1 MKTSL
6 IFLFVIILCGA
17 IIFISTTDLRSQTSR
32 GMKISVR
39 TSAGEHIELYNASYA
54 LVIGNGNYT
63 NGWDLLPGAL
73 QDVKEVAQALKTH
86 DFNVTLKTDLTADEF
101 EDAFLTFVLEHGAD
115 ENNRL
120 LFYYAGHGY
129 TLPLANAQERGYLV
143 MIDAPEPDTDK
154 LGFVRES
161 VNMET
166 LVGESK
172 AILAR
177 HVLFLFDCCFSS
189 TILNARDRIS
199 PESISDNIRH
209 PVRQFITAGRANEPV
224 PDRSVFKTA
233 FLDLIDGRAAEPFRD
248 GYITGAELGLYLK
261 NQVPIYNE
269 AQHPQYGKIRDPKL
283 DKGDFV
289 FVLPRH
295 PSPPQAELPTLAT
308 VSVTSTPSGAT
319 VYLNGAPIGETPL
332 RDYEIDTGIRRVK
345 QIDIGLE
352 LAGYKSR
359 VKNVTLIGGENVPWD
374 VTLEPVLAPMI
385 IGQDGAEMVL
395 IPAGEFQMGSDDS
408 DANDDEKP
416 VHTVYVDAFYI
427 DKYEVTNAQFKAFV
441 DANPQWQKDNIP
453 SKYCDRSYLWHW
465 SGNSYPSGK
474 GNHPVRFVSWY
485 AAMAYAQWAGKR
497 LPTEAEWE
505 KAARGGLVG
514 KKYPW
519 GNAIDISQANYD
531 SFTITPTITPT
542 ITSVGR
548 YAPNGY
554 GLYDMVGN
562 VSEWCFDAYKEDF
575 YALSPRQNPIAGK
588 MTRREVM
595 TNYQNVTTDR
605 ALRGGGW
612 LGWAQDLRVAD
623 RRGGSPTS
631 THSDLGFRCAR
642 AVTQG
647 GQEVQWDVQLEQ
659 QAIPQQGAHTSTII
673 GQDGAEMVLIPAGEF
688 QMGSDDSDAN
698 DDEKPVHTVYVD
710 AFYIDK
716 YEVTNVQFKAFV
728 DANPQWQKD
737 NIPSKYHDGDYLWH
751 WRGNSY
757 PGGIGNEPVVAVSWY
772 AAMAYA
778 QWAGKRLP
786 TEAEWEKAARGGLDG
801 KTYPWGNSAPDG
813 TQCNSADVTLANRNI
828 DGIETDDK
836 VNDRH
841 AFTAPVGSYPA
852 NGYGLHNMAGNVYEW
867 CLDEWDAAFY
877 RRSPHRNPV
886 AGGWVGDGFAK
897 VQTHNVRVLRGGSWL
912 NTAQGLRV
920 ATRFYNAPSSTFL
933 HIGFRCARDITPTK
947 LLEKQ
952 APPKTNAMPDTSEM
966 VLIPAGDFQMGSND
980 SNAED
985 HEKPVHTVY
994 VDAFYIDKY
1003 EVTNAQFKA
1012 FVEANPQWQKDRI
1025 DAKFHNGPYL
1035 YEWNGNDYPA
1045 GEANHPVIDVSWYAA
1060 MAYAQWVGKRL
1071 PTEAEWEKA
1080 ARGGLVGEK
1089 YPWGNVAP
1097 NGTQCNFADKNLS
1110 ERWSE
1115 NWTEIFGRNWSDEN
1129 ADDGYS
1135 ITAPIGSYPP
1145 NGYGLYDMAGNAAE
1159 WCLDGYDAGFYRRS
1173 PRRNPLAGEMTLRE
1187 VMTNY
1192 QTVTTDRVLRGG
1204 SWLFNA
1210 RFLRVADRTWFSP
1223 THSLMKLVGFR
1234 CARDVTPTKLLEKQ
1248 APPKANAMPDT
1259 SEMVLIPAGDFQM
1272 GSNDSNA
1279 EDNEK
1284 PVHTVYVDAFY
1295 INKYEVTN
1303 AQFKTFV
1310 DANPQWQKGNIPDK
1324 YHDGGYLTVWNGNNY
1339 PSGMGSDPVVGV
1351 SWYAAMAYAQW
1362 VGKRLPTEAEWEK
1375 AARGGLN
1382 GKKYPWGNVAPNG
1395 TQCNFADKNLSELVP
1410 NEWSDE
1416 NVDDGYSIMA
1426 PIGSYPPN
1434 GYGLYD
1440 MAGNVWEWC
1449 LDAYEEDFYR
1459 RSPRR
1464 NPVAGGWVGDGFA
1477 KVQTHNAR
1485 MFRGG
1490 AWNNPASS
1498 LRVSFRS
1505 ADTPTISKTVIG
1517 FRCARDVT
1525 P

>member
-17 IIFISTTDLRSQTSR
+17 ITFISTTDLRSQTSR

-39 TSAGEHIELYNASYA
+39 TNAGEHIELYNASYA

-63 NGWDLLPGAL
+63 NGWDPLPGAL
-73 QDVKEVAQALKTH
+73 QDVKEVAEALKTH

-129 TLPLANAQERGYLV
+129 TLPLANEQERGYLV
-143 MIDAPEPDTDK
+143 MVDAPEPDTDK

-199 PESISDNIRH
+199 PESISDNIRY

-289 FVLPRH
+289 FVLPQRH
-295 PSPPQAELPTLAT
+295 TSPPQAELPTVAT

-319 VYLNGAPIGETPL
+319 VYLHGAPIGETPL
-332 RDYEIDTGIRRVK
+332 RAYEIDTGIRRVK
-345 QIDIGLE
+345 QIDIGVE

-395 IPAGEFQMGSDDS
+395 IPAGEFQMGSDAED
-408 DANDDEKP
+408 NEKP

-427 DKYEVTNAQFKAFV
+427 DKYEVTNAQFKTFV

-453 SKYCDRSYLWHW
+453 SKYHDDGNYLLDWI
-465 SGNSYPSGK
+465 GNSYPSGK
-474 GNHPVRFVSWY
+474 SNHPVIDVSWY

-505 KAARGGLVG
+505 KAARGGLVDE
-514 KKYPW
+514 KYPW
-519 GNAIDISQANYD
+519 GSGIDASKANYGKSIPLD
-531 SFTITPTITPT
+531 ILTTLTTP
-542 ITSVGR
+542 VGN

-554 GLYDMVGN
+554 GLYDMAGN
-562 VSEWCFDAYKEDF
+562 VAEWCLDEYDSGF
-575 YALSPRQNPIAGK
+575 YARSPRRNPVAGGWIGK
-588 MTRREVM
+588 NFAAVQTNTRRV
-595 TNYQNVTTDR
+595 V
-605 ALRGGGW
+605 RGGGW
-612 LGWAQDLRVAD
+612 LTPARYLRVAN
-623 RRGGSPTS
+623 RGGLTPTD
-631 THSDLGFRCAR
+631 TFEYFGFRCAR

-647 GQEVQWDVQLEQ
+647 GQEVQWDVQLEK

-673 GQDGAEMVLIPAGEF
+673 GKDGAEMVLIPAGEF
-688 QMGSDDSDAN
+688 QMGSD
-698 DDEKPVHTVYVD
+698 
-710 AFYIDK
+710 
-716 YEVTNVQFKAFV
+716 
-728 DANPQWQKD
+728 
-737 NIPSKYHDGDYLWH
+737 
-751 WRGNSY
+751 
-757 PGGIGNEPVVAVSWY
+757 
-772 AAMAYA
+772 
-778 QWAGKRLP
+778 
-786 TEAEWEKAARGGLDG
+786 
-801 KTYPWGNSAPDG
+801 
-813 TQCNSADVTLANRNI
+813 
-828 DGIETDDK
+828 
-836 VNDRH
+836 
-841 AFTAPVGSYPA
+841 
-852 NGYGLHNMAGNVYEW
+852 
-867 CLDEWDAAFY
+867 
-877 RRSPHRNPV
+877 
-886 AGGWVGDGFAK
+886 
-897 VQTHNVRVLRGGSWL
+897 
-912 NTAQGLRV
+912 
-920 ATRFYNAPSSTFL
+920 
-933 HIGFRCARDITPTK
+933 
-947 LLEKQ
+947 
-952 APPKTNAMPDTSEM
+952 
-966 VLIPAGDFQMGSND
+966 D

-1012 FVEANPQWQKDRI
+1012 FVDANPQWQKDRI

-1080 ARGGLVGEK
+1080 ARGGLVGKK

-1159 WCLDGYDAGFYRRS
+1159 WCLDAYDAGFYRRS
-1173 PRRNPLAGEMTLRE
+1173 PRRNPLAGEMTRRE

-1192 QTVTTDRVLRGG
+1192 QNVTTDRVMRGG

-1234 CARDVTPTKLLEKQ
+1234 CARDVTPTKLMEKQ
-1248 APPKANAMPDT
+1248 TPPKTNAMPDT

-1272 GSNDSNA
+1272 GSNDSEA
-1279 EDNEK
+1279 YDNEK

-1295 INKYEVTN
+1295 IDTYEVTN

-1310 DANPQWQKGNIPDK
+1310 DANPPWQKGNIPDK
-1324 YHDGGYLTVWNGNNY
+1324 YHDGGYLKLWNGNNY
-1339 PSGMGSDPVVGV
+1339 PRGMGSDPVVGV

-1362 VGKRLPTEAEWEK
+1362 AGKRLPTEAEWEK

-1382 GKKYPWGNVAPNG
+1382 GKKYTWGNVAPNG
-1395 TQCNFADKNLSELVP
+1395 TQCNFADKTLSELNP

-1416 NVDDGYSIMA
+1416 NVDDGYSAMA

-1449 LDAYEEDFYR
+1449 LDAYEEGFYR

-1505 ADTPTISKTVIG
+1505 ADTPTISKAVIG

>member
-17 IIFISTTDLRSQTSR
+17 IIFISTTDLHPQTSR

-63 NGWDLLPGAL
+63 NGWDPLPGAL
-73 QDVKEVAQALKTH
+73 QDVKEVAAALKTH

-129 TLPLANAQERGYLV
+129 TLPLANEQERGYLV
-143 MIDAPEPDTDK
+143 MIDAPDPDTDK
-154 LGFVRES
+154 LGFVRGS
-161 VNMET
+161 INMET

-233 FLDLIDGRAAEPFRD
+233 FLDLIDGRAADPFRD

-261 NQVPIYNE
+261 NQVPIYNA

-289 FVLPRH
+289 FVLPQRH
-295 PSPPQAELPTLAT
+295 TSPHQAELPTLAT

-319 VYLNGAPIGETPL
+319 VYLDGAAIGKTPL
-332 RDYEIDTGIRRVK
+332 RSYEIDTGVQREKPVE
-345 QIDIGLE
+345 IGLE

-374 VTLEPVLAPMI
+374 VPLEPVLAPMI

-395 IPAGEFQMGSDDS
+395 IPAGEFQMGSDAEDH
-408 DANDDEKP
+408 EKP
-416 VHTVYVDAFYI
+416 VHTVYVNAFYM
-427 DKYEVTNAQFKAFV
+427 DTYEVTNAQFKAFV

-453 SKYCDRSYLWHW
+453 SKYHDGDYLLLWT
-465 SGNSYPSGK
+465 GNSYPS
-474 GNHPVRFVSWY
+474 
-485 AAMAYAQWAGKR
+485 
-497 LPTEAEWE
+497 
-505 KAARGGLVG
+505 
-514 KKYPW
+514 
-519 GNAIDISQANYD
+519 
-531 SFTITPTITPT
+531 
-542 ITSVGR
+542 
-548 YAPNGY
+548 
-554 GLYDMVGN
+554 
-562 VSEWCFDAYKEDF
+562 
-575 YALSPRQNPIAGK
+575 
-588 MTRREVM
+588 
-595 TNYQNVTTDR
+595 
-605 ALRGGGW
+605 
-612 LGWAQDLRVAD
+612 
-623 RRGGSPTS
+623 
-631 THSDLGFRCAR
+631 
-642 AVTQG
+642 
-647 GQEVQWDVQLEQ
+647 
-659 QAIPQQGAHTSTII
+659 
-673 GQDGAEMVLIPAGEF
+673 
-688 QMGSDDSDAN
+688 
-698 DDEKPVHTVYVD
+698 
-710 AFYIDK
+710 
-716 YEVTNVQFKAFV
+716 
-728 DANPQWQKD
+728 
-737 NIPSKYHDGDYLWH
+737 
-751 WRGNSY
+751 
-757 PGGIGNEPVVAVSWY
+757 GIGNEPVVSVSWY

-813 TQCNSADVTLANRNI
+813 TQCNFADVTLANYI
-828 DGIETDDK
+828 DEVTWTDDN
-836 VNDRH
+836 VNDGH
-841 AFTAPVGSYPA
+841 ALTAPVDSYPA
-852 NGYGLHNMAGNVYEW
+852 NGYGLHNMAGNAYEW

-886 AGGWVGDGFAK
+886 AGDGLERTSRSP
-897 VQTHNVRVLRGGSWL
+897 QTDTLRVLRGGSWA
-912 NTAQGLRV
+912 NGAQALRV
-920 ATRFYNAPSSTFL
+920 ARR
-933 HIGFRCARDITPTK
+933 IGIPPT
-947 LLEKQ
+947 
-952 APPKTNAMPDTSEM
+952 NTS
-966 VLIPAGDFQMGSND
+966 LGIS
-980 SNAED
+980 
-985 HEKPVHTVY
+985 
-994 VDAFYIDKY
+994 
-1003 EVTNAQFKA
+1003 
-1012 FVEANPQWQKDRI
+1012 
-1025 DAKFHNGPYL
+1025 
-1035 YEWNGNDYPA
+1035 
-1045 GEANHPVIDVSWYAA
+1045 
-1060 MAYAQWVGKRL
+1060 
-1071 PTEAEWEKA
+1071 
-1080 ARGGLVGEK
+1080 
-1089 YPWGNVAP
+1089 
-1097 NGTQCNFADKNLS
+1097 
-1110 ERWSE
+1110 
-1115 NWTEIFGRNWSDEN
+1115 
-1129 ADDGYS
+1129 
-1135 ITAPIGSYPP
+1135 
-1145 NGYGLYDMAGNAAE
+1145 
-1159 WCLDGYDAGFYRRS
+1159 
-1173 PRRNPLAGEMTLRE
+1173 
-1187 VMTNY
+1187 
-1192 QTVTTDRVLRGG
+1192 
-1204 SWLFNA
+1204 
-1210 RFLRVADRTWFSP
+1210 
-1223 THSLMKLVGFR
+1223 GFR

-1248 APPKANAMPDT
+1248 APPKANAMLDT

-1272 GSNDSNA
+1272 GSNDSQA
-1279 EDNEK
+1279 EDHEK

-1295 INKYEVTN
+1295 IDKYEVTN

-1324 YHDGGYLTVWNGNNY
+1324 YHDGGYLKLWNGNNY

-1362 VGKRLPTEAEWEK
+1362 IGKRLPTEAEWEK

-1382 GKKYPWGNVAPNG
+1382 GKKYTWGNVAPNG
-1395 TQCNFADKNLSELVP
+1395 TQCNFADKTLSELNP

-1416 NVDDGYSIMA
+1416 NVDDGYPTMA

-1449 LDAYEEDFYR
+1449 IDEYDVGLYR
-1459 RSPRR
+1459 RSQRR

-1477 KVQTHNAR
+1477 KVQNHNAR

-1490 AWNNPASS
+1490 AWNSPASS
-1498 LRVSFRS
+1498 LRVSFRNGG
-1505 ADTPTISKTVIG
+1505 TPTTSKAVIG
-1517 FRCARDVT
+1517 FRCASDVT

>member
-17 IIFISTTDLRSQTSR
+17 ITFISTTDLRSQTSR

-63 NGWDLLPGAL
+63 NGWDPLPGAI

-115 ENNRL
+115 ETNRL

-129 TLPLANAQERGYLV
+129 TLPLANEQERGYLV
-143 MIDAPEPDTDK
+143 MVDAPEPDTDK

-199 PESISDNIRH
+199 PESISDNIRY

-289 FVLPRH
+289 FVLPQRH
-295 PSPPQAELPTLAT
+295 TSLPQAELPTLAT
-308 VSVTSTPSGAT
+308 LSVTSTPSGAT
-319 VYLNGAPIGETPL
+319 VYLDGTAVGKTPL
-332 RDYEIDTGIRRVK
+332 RAHEIDTGIRRVK

-374 VTLEPVLAPMI
+374 VPLEPVLAPMI

-395 IPAGEFQMGSDDS
+395 IPAGEFQMGSDAED
-408 DANDDEKP
+408 NEKP
-416 VHTVYVDAFYI
+416 VHTVYVNAFYI
-427 DKYEVTNAQFKAFV
+427 DTYEVTNAQFKAFV
-441 DANPQWQKDNIP
+441 DANPP
-453 SKYCDRSYLWHW
+453 
-465 SGNSYPSGK
+465 
-474 GNHPVRFVSWY
+474 
-485 AAMAYAQWAGKR
+485 
-497 LPTEAEWE
+497 
-505 KAARGGLVG
+505 
-514 KKYPW
+514 
-519 GNAIDISQANYD
+519 
-531 SFTITPTITPT
+531 
-542 ITSVGR
+542 
-548 YAPNGY
+548 
-554 GLYDMVGN
+554 
-562 VSEWCFDAYKEDF
+562 
-575 YALSPRQNPIAGK
+575 
-588 MTRREVM
+588 
-595 TNYQNVTTDR
+595 
-605 ALRGGGW
+605 
-612 LGWAQDLRVAD
+612 
-623 RRGGSPTS
+623 
-631 THSDLGFRCAR
+631 
-642 AVTQG
+642 
-647 GQEVQWDVQLEQ
+647 
-659 QAIPQQGAHTSTII
+659 
-673 GQDGAEMVLIPAGEF
+673 
-688 QMGSDDSDAN
+688 
-698 DDEKPVHTVYVD
+698 
-710 AFYIDK
+710 
-716 YEVTNVQFKAFV
+716 
-728 DANPQWQKD
+728 WQKD
-737 NIPSKYHDGDYLWH
+737 NIPSKYHDGDYLLLWT
-751 WRGNSY
+751 GNSY
-757 PGGIGNEPVVAVSWY
+757 PSGSGNEPVVSVSWY

-813 TQCNSADVTLANRNI
+813 TQCNFADVTLANYI
-828 DGIETDDK
+828 DEITWTDDN
-836 VNDRH
+836 VNDGH
-841 AFTAPVGSYPA
+841 ALTAPVDSYPA
-852 NGYGLHNMAGNVYEW
+852 NGYGLHNMAGNAYEW

-886 AGGWVGDGFAK
+886 AGDGLERTSRSP
-897 VQTHNVRVLRGGSWL
+897 QTDTLRVLRGGSWA
-912 NTAQGLRV
+912 NGAQALRV
-920 ATRFYNAPSSTFL
+920 ARRIGIPPTNTSLGIS
-933 HIGFRCARDITPTK
+933 GFRCARDVTPTK

-952 APPKTNAMPDTSEM
+952 APPKANAMPDTSEM
-966 VLIPAGDFQMGSND
+966 VLIPAGEFQMG

-1003 EVTNAQFKA
+1003 EVTNAQFKT
-1012 FVEANPQWQKDRI
+1012 FVDANPQWQKGNIPDKYH
-1025 DAKFHNGPYL
+1025 DGGYL
-1035 YEWNGNDYPA
+1035 KLWNGNNYPR
-1045 GEANHPVIDVSWYAA
+1045 GMGSDPVVGVSWYAA

-1080 ARGGLVGEK
+1080 ARGGLVGKK

-1110 ERWSE
+1110 ERWIE
-1115 NWTEIFGRNWSDEN
+1115 DWTEIFGRNWSDEN

-1159 WCLDGYDAGFYRRS
+1159 WCIDGYDAGFYRRS
-1173 PRRNPLAGEMTLRE
+1173 PRRNPIAGEMTLRE

-1192 QTVTTDRVLRGG
+1192 QNVKTLRVMRGG

-1210 RFLRVADRTWFSP
+1210 RFLRVANRTWFSP
-1223 THSLMKLVGFR
+1223 THSFMKLVGFR

-1248 APPKANAMPDT
+1248 APPKTNAMPDT
-1259 SEMVLIPAGDFQM
+1259 SEMVLISAGEFQM

-1279 EDNEK
+1279 EDHEK

-1295 INKYEVTN
+1295 IDKYEVTN

-1324 YHDGGYLTVWNGNNY
+1324 YHDGGYLKLWNGNNY
-1339 PSGMGSDPVVGV
+1339 PRGMGSDPVVGV

-1375 AARGGLN
+1375 AARGGLV
-1382 GKKYPWGNVAPNG
+1382 GKKYTWGNVAPNG
-1395 TQCNFADKNLSELVP
+1395 TQCNFADKTLSELNP

-1416 NVDDGYSIMA
+1416 NVNDGYSIMA

-1449 LDAYEEDFYR
+1449 IDEYDAGFYR

-1477 KVQTHNAR
+1477 KVQNHNAR

-1490 AWNNPASS
+1490 AWNSPGSS
-1498 LRVSFRS
+1498 LRVSFRNGGM
-1505 ADTPTISKTVIG
+1505 PTTSKTVIG
-1517 FRCARDVT
+1517 FRCASNVT